1 MSHDH
6 HHAPVAS
13 RYDLAPERSDIG
25 LIRPDRFTG
34 WRDWLTTVDH
44 KKIGVLYGAF
54 AMFFFLVGGVEA
66 LGIRTQLSRPD
77 NDFITARMY
86 NQLFTMHGTTMIFLG
101 VMPLSAAF
109 FNFLVPLQIG
119 ARDVA
124 FPRLNA
130 FSLWTFVF
138 GAFVLNASWLFEFAH
153 LSGWLKSFGWYN
165 ALVYTDFAPANGW
178 FSYAPLSGTFGQADA
193 ALRAPRFT
201 GVGTDF
207 WIIGIQI
214 LGIAS
219 LAASFNF
226 ICTILNMRAKGMT
239 MMRLPVFTWMTLV
252 TSFLIILAFPAITV
266 ALIQLMFDRQFGAN
280 FFNPSAGGQP
290 VLWQHLF
297 WIFGHPEVYIL
308 VLPAMGIVSE
318 VLPTF
323 SGKSL
328 FGYPIIV
335 FSGAVIGF
343 LGFAVWSHHMFTTGL
358 GPVPTAAFSL
368 LTMAI
373 AVPTGVKIFNWLGTI
388 WGGRVRFT
396 PPMVLSLGFIW
407 MFMCG
412 GFSGIMHSSAPADSQ
427 QQDSY
432 FVIAH
437 FHYVL
442 LGGVLLGLMSGLYF
456 WFPKIFGRMPKAS
469 VAYWASGLVIL
480 GFNLAFGPMHYLGL
494 AGQPRR
500 THTYHAGFG
509 WETWNYVATIGA
521 FILGIGVF
529 IAFANL
535 VWTAFRG
542 EKCSSDPWDGRTL
555 EWSLPSPVPEYNFAR
570 SPVIACRD
578 AFFAHKHGAH
588 RLVYEQ
594 DGGEAGVHMPSQSWM
609 PLLASCGFLLA
620 GLGMPMSAMGVPHAG
635 WVVIAGL
642 GVLFLGIW
650 LWALEGP
657 GGYMLKTPVAPAPAP
672 AEAAASR

>member
-1 MSHDH
+1 
-6 HHAPVAS
+6 
-13 RYDLAPERSDIG
+13 
-25 LIRPDRFTG
+25 
-34 WRDWLTTVDH
+34 
-44 KKIGVLYGAF
+44 
-54 AMFFFLVGGVEA
+54 
-66 LGIRTQLSRPD
+66 
-77 NDFITARMY
+77 
-86 NQLFTMHGTTMIFLG
+86 
-101 VMPLSAAF
+101 
-109 FNFLVPLQIG
+109 
-119 ARDVA
+119 
-124 FPRLNA
+124 
-130 FSLWTFVF
+130 
-138 GAFVLNASWLFEFAH
+138 
-153 LSGWLKSFGWYN
+153 
-165 ALVYTDFAPANGW
+165 
-178 FSYAPLSGTFGQADA
+178 
-193 ALRAPRFT
+193 
-201 GVGTDF
+201 
-207 WIIGIQI
+207 
-214 LGIAS
+214 
-219 LAASFNF
+219 
-226 ICTILNMRAKGMT
+226 MRAKGMT

-252 TSFLIILAFPAITV
+252 TAVLIILAFPAITV
-266 ALIQLMFDRQFGAN
+266 ALIELMFDRTFGAN

-358 GPVPTAAFSL
+358 GPVPTAAFAL

-388 WGGRVRFT
+388 WGGRIRFT
-396 PPMVLSLGFIW
+396 PPMVLALGFIW

-412 GFSGIMHSSAPADSQ
+412 GFSGVMHSAAPADSQ

-442 LGGVLLGLMSGLYF
+442 LGGVLLGLMAGLYF
-456 WFPKIFGRMPKAS
+456 WFPKIFGRMPNAPI
-469 VAYWASGLVIL
+469 AYIASGLVIL
-480 GFNLAFGPMHYLGL
+480 GFNVAFGPMHYLGL

-500 THTYHAGFG
+500 THTYHAGNG
-509 WETWNYVATIGA
+509 WEQWNYVATIGA
-521 FILGIGVF
+521 YILGIGVAL
-529 IAFANL
+529 AFVNL

-542 EKCSSDPWDGRTL
+542 KKCSNDPWDGRTL
-555 EWSLPSPVPEYNFAR
+555 EWSLPSPVPEYNFAQA
-570 SPVIACRD
+570 PIVATRD
-578 AFFAHKHGAH
+578 AFFEDKHGSK
-588 RLVYEQ
+588 RIGFEP

-609 PLLASCGFLLA
+609 PLVASAGFLFI
-620 GLGMPMSAMGVPHAG
+620 GFGMPMMAMGVPHSG
-635 WVVIAGL
+635 WMVIGGL

-657 GGYMLKTPVAPAPAP
+657 GGYMLKTP
-672 AEAAASR
+672 AASGTPVPTETAAR

>member
-1 MSHDH
+1 
-6 HHAPVAS
+6 
-13 RYDLAPERSDIG
+13 
-25 LIRPDRFTG
+25 
-34 WRDWLTTVDH
+34 
-44 KKIGVLYGAF
+44 
-54 AMFFFLVGGVEA
+54 
-66 LGIRTQLSRPD
+66 
-77 NDFITARMY
+77 
-86 NQLFTMHGTTMIFLG
+86 
-101 VMPLSAAF
+101 
-109 FNFLVPLQIG
+109 
-119 ARDVA
+119 
-124 FPRLNA
+124 
-130 FSLWTFVF
+130 
-138 GAFVLNASWLFEFAH
+138 
-153 LSGWLKSFGWYN
+153 
-165 ALVYTDFAPANGW
+165 
-178 FSYAPLSGTFGQADA
+178 
-193 ALRAPRFT
+193 
-201 GVGTDF
+201 
-207 WIIGIQI
+207 
-214 LGIAS
+214 
-219 LAASFNF
+219 
-226 ICTILNMRAKGMT
+226 MRAKGMT

-252 TSFLIILAFPAITV
+252 TAVLIILAFPAITV
-266 ALIQLMFDRQFGAN
+266 ALIELMFDRSFGAN

-323 SGKSL
+323 TGKSL

-388 WGGRVRFT
+388 WGGRIRFT
-396 PPMVLSLGFIW
+396 PPMVLALGFIW

-412 GFSGIMHSSAPADSQ
+412 GFSGVMHSSAPADSQ

-442 LGGVLLGLMSGLYF
+442 VGGVLLGLLSGLYF
-456 WFPKIFGRMPKAS
+456 WFPKIFGRMPNAPLGYLGS
-469 VAYWASGLVIL
+469 ALVIL

-500 THTYHAGFG
+500 THTYHAGNG
-509 WETWNYVATIGA
+509 WETWNLVATYGA
-521 FILGIGVF
+521 YMLGIGIVIIF
-529 IAFANL
+529 GNL
-535 VWTAFRG
+535 AWTAFRG
-542 EKCSSDPWDGRTL
+542 KKCGNDPWDGRTL
-555 EWSLPSPVPEYNFAR
+555 EWSLPSPVPEYNFAQA
-570 SPVIACRD
+570 PVIATRD
-578 AFFAHKHGAH
+578 AYFEHKHGSKKIGA
-588 RLVYEQ
+588 EN

-609 PLLASCGFLLA
+609 PLVASTGFLFA
-620 GLGMPMSAMGVPHAG
+620 GFGMPMMAMGVPHAG
-635 WVVIAGL
+635 WIVIAGL

-657 GGYMLKTPVAPAPAP
+657 GGYMLKTPAPSGAPAP
-672 AEAAASR
+672 AETVAH

>member
-1 MSHDH
+1 MSHDS
-6 HHAPVAS
+6 HHAPVACKTE
-13 RYDLAPERSDIG
+13 LAPERSDLG
-25 LIRPDRFTG
+25 LIRPDRATG
-34 WRDWLTTVDH
+34 WVDWLTTVDH
-44 KKIGVLYGAF
+44 KKIGILYGAF
-54 AMFFFLVGGVEA
+54 AMFYFLVGGVEA
-66 LGIRTQLSRPD
+66 LAIRTQLARPD
-77 NDFITARMY
+77 NDFVTARMY

-138 GAFVLNASWLFEFAH
+138 GAFVLNASWFFEFAH
-153 LSGWLKSFGWYN
+153 LAGWFNSFEWHK

-178 FSYAPLSGTFGQADA
+178 FSYAPLSGTFGQNGQ
-193 ALRAPRFT
+193 ALRFT

-226 ICTILNMRAKGMT
+226 ICTIINMRAKGMT

-252 TSFLIILAFPAITV
+252 TAVLIILAFPAITV
-266 ALIQLMFDRQFGAN
+266 ALIELMFDRAFGAN

-323 SGKSL
+323 TGKSL

-388 WGGRVRFT
+388 WGGRIRFT
-396 PPMVLSLGFIW
+396 PPMVLALGFIW

-412 GFSGIMHSSAPADSQ
+412 GFSGVMHSSAPADSQ

-442 LGGVLLGLMSGLYF
+442 LGGVLLGLMAGLYF
-456 WFPKIFGRMPKAS
+456 WFPKIFGRMPNAPI
-469 VAYWASGLVIL
+469 AYLASGMVIL

-494 AGQPRR
+494 AGMPRR
-500 THTYHAGFG
+500 THTYHAGNG

-521 FILGIGVF
+521 YILGLGVF
-529 IAFANL
+529 LAFANL
-535 VWTAFRG
+535 AWTAFRG
-542 EKCSSDPWDGRTL
+542 KKCSNDPWDGRTL
-555 EWSLPSPVPEYNFAR
+555 EWALPSPVPEYNFAQA
-570 SPVIACRD
+570 PVVAARD
-578 AFFAHKHGAH
+578 AFFEDKHGSKRIGA
-588 RLVYEQ
+588 EN
-594 DGGEAGVHMPSQSWM
+594 DGGDAGVHMPSQSWM
-609 PLLASCGFLLA
+609 PLLASAGFLFA
-620 GLGMPMSAMGVPHAG
+620 GFGMPMMAMGIPHAG

-642 GVLFLGIW
+642 GILFLGIW

-657 GGYMLKTPVAPAPAP
+657 GGYMLKTPAASGTPAP
-672 AEAAASR
+672 AETAAH